1 MVISKK
7 KHGIPMNKSIMAY
20 GIKNAP
26 PPCLKHKY
34 GNLQTFPKPENVKKT
49 NVITNID
56 FNKNHIEFLAQN
68 FSVFP
73 FNKHFQRLKYF
84 YYWVYV
90 YYTTPKIPLTDHI
103 ASSLAE

>member
-34 GNLQTFPKPENVKKT
+34 GNLQTFPKPENVE
-49 NVITNID
+49 NECQNY
-56 FNKNHIEFLAQN
+56 FN
-68 FSVFP
+68 
-73 FNKHFQRLKYF
+73 
-84 YYWVYV
+84 
-90 YYTTPKIPLTDHI
+90 
-103 ASSLAE
+103 